1 MVVVTSAVAPRR
13 VRPPQRPIRITLDGR
28 SIVADAEASLA
39 AALVAE
45 GEWALAR
52 SPKFHRPRGPACMRG
67 GCDGCLMRVDDVP
80 NVMTC
85 LCQAQDGARVERQNV
100 LLSPKL
106 DLLRATDWFF
116 PHGMNHHEMFA
127 GIPGIQG
134 LVQAFARRVSGLG
147 ELPEKARAAGSNVE
161 TVEVEV
167 LVVGAGLAGLEVARG
182 LAAAG
187 RSVLVCDDRPTA
199 GGAARGLLATGA
211 LDFDLSGALETL
223 GTALRCE
230 TTAFGVLEGGDWLLD
245 HPRAGLL
252 RVRSRAQ
259 VVATGGHDAPAT
271 FPGNDIP
278 GVISARAA
286 LALLDQG
293 VLVGT
298 EPVVVGDG
306 PHARAFAAAARG
318 HGATVRVVHTVTSA
332 RGLSTVKSADVVDQ
346 EGGAEHKVDADAV
359 VHDAPP
365 APCFE
370 LAVQAGAEV
379 THGEPGYSVR
389 VDAEGRTKNPSLFAV
404 GEVTGARFEVDELR
418 AAARRTVAALL
429 ARGEQP

>member
-13 VRPPQRPIRITLDGR
+13 VRAPQRPLRITLDGR
-28 SIVADAEASLA
+28 PIVADADATLT
-39 AALVAE
+39 AALIAE

-100 LLSPKL
+100 VLSPKL

-147 ELPEKARAAGSNVE
+147 ELPDKARAALSGLE

-187 RSVLVCDDRPTA
+187 RSVLLCDDRPTP
-199 GGAARGLLATGA
+199 GGALRGLLSTGA
-211 LDFDLSGALETL
+211 VSFDLEGALEAL
-223 GTALRCE
+223 GTALRSE

-245 HPRAGLL
+245 HPRAGLV
-252 RVRSRAQ
+252 RVVSRAQ
-259 VVATGGHDAPAT
+259 VIATGGHDAPAT

-278 GVISARAA
+278 GVLSARAA

-293 VLVGT
+293 VLVGDA
-298 EPVVVGDG
+298 PIVVGDG
-306 PHARAFAAAARG
+306 PHAQAFATAARG
-318 HGATVRVVHTVTSA
+318 HGATVRVVHAVTSA
-332 RGLSTVKSADVVDQ
+332 RGLSAVK
-346 EGGAEHKVDADAV
+346 GAEVVERRGGPPSKVDADAI

-379 THGEPGYSVR
+379 SHSTAGYAVR
-389 VDAEGRTKNPSLFAV
+389 VDTDGRTKNPCLFAV
-404 GEVTGARFEVDELR
+404 GEVTGAPFELEALR
-418 AAARRTVAALL
+418 AAARRTVGALL
-429 ARGEQP
+429 TEEAR